1 MPTILAIETSTQRA
15 SVALIRDE
23 VLLCEQESGVN
34 AHSEVLLALVDE
46 CLRAGDIALRDLD
59 TIAVGAGPGSFTG
72 LRIGMATV
80 KGLCFASGVS
90 LTPVSSLA
98 ALAYDCM
105 GECAQ
110 DAIIAS
116 VLDARRKE
124 IFVGL
129 FAKDE
134 NGLRS
139 LGEEIV
145 LPPAALAARLPD
157 MLRNNDKLH
166 GDTMLGTVVLCGDGA
181 NKYVDVLQS
190 IGTHLPKAQQTPRA
204 EAVARLAQRLSPVD
218 VLASAKP
225 TYVRLPE
232 AELKF
237 PDGNTGGTFSSR

>member
-1 MPTILAIETSTQRA
+1 MSTILAIETSTQKA
-15 SVALIRDE
+15 SVALVRDE
-23 VLLCEQESGVN
+23 TLVLEKGSGVN

-46 CLRAGDIALRDLD
+46 CLKVGNITLKNLD

-98 ALAYDCM
+98 AVAFDCM
-105 GECAQ
+105 GLCSEN
-110 DAIIAS
+110 AIIAS

-124 IFVGL
+124 IFLGL
-129 FAKDE
+129 FAKDGAE
-134 NGLRS
+134 MRS
-139 LGEEIV
+139 LNDEIV
-145 LPPAALAARLPD
+145 LAPATLAARLD
-157 MLRNNDKLH
+157 EMLSGEQLGKL
-166 GDTMLGTVVLCGDGA
+166 VLCGDGA
-181 NKYVDVLQS
+181 SKYAEVLQG

-204 EAVARLAQRLSPVD
+204 EAVARLAQRLPPID
-218 VLASAKP
+218 VLAAAKP

-237 PDGNTGGTFSSR
+237 PDGNTGGTFSAIP

>member
-1 MPTILAIETSTQRA
+1 MTTILAIETSTQKA
-15 SVALIRDE
+15 SVALVRDE
-23 VLLCEQESGVN
+23 ALLCQKESGVN

-46 CLRAGDIALRDLD
+46 CLRAGDIALGDLD

-98 ALAYDCM
+98 ALAFDCM
-105 GECAQ
+105 GECDQ

-124 IFVGL
+124 IFLGL

-139 LGEEIV
+139 LGEELV
-145 LPPAALAARLPD
+145 LPPAALSARLPE
-157 MLRNNDKLH
+157 MLRNSDI
-166 GDTMLGTVVLCGDGA
+166 DTVLREIVLCGDGA
-181 NKYVDVLQS
+181 NKYADVLQG
-190 IGTHLPKAQQTPRA
+190 IGTHLPKVQQTPRA
-204 EAVARLAQRLSPVD
+204 EAVARLAQRLSPID

-237 PDGNTGGTFSSR
+237 PDGNTGGTFSAR